1 MHRWSYVIAL
11 LLVASLFAVP
21 ARAQD
26 ADFANW
32 VTNFKAEASQAGVS
46 PRLIDA
52 AMNGLEPDPSV
63 IELDQKQPEN
73 KITLE
78 QYLHNTINARRI
90 KKGREMLTEYA
101 VPLKRISQQY
111 GVQPKYIVA
120 LWGIESDFGQH
131 PGNFSVVRSLATLSY
146 EGRRAEFFS
155 KELIN
160 ALKIIEAEGIPPE
173 QLTGSWAGAM
183 GGCQFM
189 PSTYQAYAAD
199 GNGDGKR
206 DIWGTPEDVFATT
219 ANYLHHLGWNPA
231 QQWGGP
237 AMFPDD
243 FSDDSI
249 DQARSGHYWTK
260 HNVGFASGVKP
271 KDEEQFYA
279 ITVGADGDAYLVS
292 ENFKAL
298 LNWNR
303 SRYFATAVG
312 TLADAIGD
320 EE

>member
-1 MHRWSYVIAL
+1 MQRIRFAL
-11 LLVASLFAVP
+11 LILLLSSTNAYA
-21 ARAQD
+21 D
-26 ADFANW
+26 EADFTNW
-32 VTNFKAEASQAGVS
+32 LTNFKAEVVRQGIAPNVA
-46 PRLIDA
+46 DA
-52 AMNGLEPDPSV
+52 ALNGLEPDPSV

-73 KITLE
+73 KVTLE
-78 QYLHNTINARRI
+78 KYLHNTINARRI
-90 KKGREMLTEYA
+90 KKGREILAQYA
-101 VPLKRISQQY
+101 VPLQQISQRH

-120 LWGIESDFGQH
+120 LYGIESDYGQH
-131 PGNFSVVRSLATLSY
+131 PGNFSVVRSLATLAY

-160 ALKIIEAEGIPPE
+160 ALTIIQTENIPPE

-189 PSTYQAYAAD
+189 PSTYQTYAAD
-199 GNGDGKR
+199 GNNDGRR
-206 DIWGTPEDVFATT
+206 DIWNAPVDVFASI
-219 ANYLHHLGWNPA
+219 ANYLHGLNWNPN
-231 QQWGGP
+231 QQWGG
-237 AMFPDD
+237 AASMPDD
-243 FSDDSI
+243 VSDDSI
-249 DQARSGHYWTK
+249 DTAKSGHYWTK
-260 HNVGFASGVKP
+260 RGVGFASGAKP

-303 SRYFATAVG
+303 SRYFAVAVG
-312 TLADAIGD
+312 TLADAIGA